1 MPLFRKLTDEEFI
14 AKFEKE
20 QRKLL
25 ETNYDILDGQGDY
38 PEKSYLLKPDSIYAT
53 SYEKLGNDMVRINVG
68 YKRTWSGYV
77 TETMRMNYNQIIM
90 GSLLCENVTEVEE
103 LPYEPKSKIEIPFLS
118 KTKRITFPVQRVKN
132 ISIKCKK
139 IYIEQIDIYVEQD
152 GRLIL
157 DSEFREKIRKNT
169 SQ

>member
-14 AKFEKE
+14 AKFEKD

-38 PEKSYLLKPDSIYAT
+38 PEKSYMLNPDSIYST
-53 SYEKLGNDMVRINVG
+53 SYEKLSNDKVRIHIG

-90 GSLLCENVTEVEE
+90 GSLLCENVVDIVE
-103 LPYEPKSKIEIPFLS
+103 LAYAPKSKIEIPFLS
-118 KTKRITFPVQRVKN
+118 KAKKITFPVHKIKSV
-132 ISIKCKK
+132 SIKCKK
-139 IYIEQIDIYVEQD
+139 IFIEAIDIYVMQD
-152 GRLIL
+152 DKMVL
-157 DSEFREKIRKNT
+157 DSEFREMIAKNKNK
-169 SQ
+169 

>member
-25 ETNYDILDGQGDY
+25 ETNYDILDGQGNY
-38 PEKSYLLKPDSIYAT
+38 PEKSYLLKPESIYAT
-53 SYEKLGNDMVRINVG
+53 SYEKLGNNKIRINVG

-90 GSLLCENVTEVEE
+90 GSLLCENVMEVEE

-118 KTKRITFPVQRVKN
+118 KTKRITFSVQRVKN

-139 IYIEQIDIYVEQD
+139 IFIEEIDVYVEQE
-152 GRLIL
+152 GRLIS
-157 DSEFREKIRKNT
+157 DSEFREMIKKKKM
-169 SQ
+169 